1 MPKVR
6 SSCCL
11 SSPQRAAS
19 PGWLWP
25 ALHVWGQ
32 PSNHS
37 ALPEAAT
44 ALQQASVHEV
54 SLLSR
59 LKHPNII
66 GYHDA
71 FLEDGQL
78 CIVMELA
85 SGGSLE
91 DELATVTAAVSSA
104 RLASG
109 SLQPAACSLQACSL
123 WPAALPPRCHR
134 CSRRAALGRSAAL
147 GQMWADRSRAEQMW
161 SEHVCVGGGQSLR
174 VCVARACV
182 CGVWV
187 GGSSPTLPFRV
198 SVGGGSWVRCGGGA
212 SHAPR

>member
-91 DELATVTAAVSSA
+91 DELATVTAAPSSA

-109 SLQPAACSLQACSL
+109 SLQPAACSLQPAAPRAHSAACNAVYPSLCRYVSARRARAACSS
-123 WPAALPPRCHR
+123 ASSA
-134 CSRRAALGRSAAL
+134 CS
-147 GQMWADRSRAEQMW
+147 
-161 SEHVCVGGGQSLR
+161 
-174 VCVARACV
+174 
-182 CGVWV
+182 
-187 GGSSPTLPFRV
+187 TY
-198 SVGGGSWVRCGGGA
+198 
-212 SHAPR
+212 